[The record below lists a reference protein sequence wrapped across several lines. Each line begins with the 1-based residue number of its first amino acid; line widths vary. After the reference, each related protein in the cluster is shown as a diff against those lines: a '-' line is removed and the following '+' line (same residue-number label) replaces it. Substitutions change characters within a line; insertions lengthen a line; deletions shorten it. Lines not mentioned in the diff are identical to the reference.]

1 MRYDLSMDR
10 LERFKSF
17 SLHPMLKKIFT
28 RLTPV
33 EEIICEKFIVDNES
47 LNKANFEYAVNRMF
61 LDRPKTK
68 HWKEIVELLTCSNS
82 V

>member
-1 MRYDLSMDR
+1 MDR
-10 LERFKSF
+10 LEQFKSF
-17 SLHPMLKKIFT
+17 SLHPMFRKIFT

-33 EEIICEKFIVDNES
+33 EEMMAEKFIVDNES

-68 HWKEIVELLTCSNS
+68 HWKEIMELLICSNS
-82 V
+82 

>member
-1 MRYDLSMDR
+1 MDR

-17 SLHPMLKKIFT
+17 SLHPMFKKIFT
-28 RLTPV
+28 RLAPN
-33 EEIICEKFIVDNES
+33 EEMMAEKFIVDNES
-47 LNKANFEYAVNRMF
+47 LDKANFEYAVNRMF

-82 V
+82 